1 MFGLFVLAHKTVDC
15 SREPGGR
22 IHRNAAS
29 VLAFAV
35 SFTGAKARR
44 LSDSG
49 SASKTVMNALG
60 DIVFGFT
67 RRRPPQKAA
76 ATGARRWRVA
86 KHLRWALAI
95 FAITGG
101 ARGAYAQDAQGP
113 LTPAPSEEHKG
124 RRVGARAGTPAPPSF
139 PPGEGSR
146 RFFRKGSEVFSWR
159 PHLRR

>member
-76 ATGARRWRVA
+76 ATGARRWRGG
-86 KHLRWALAI
+86 KHLKGAPAI

-101 ARGAYAQDAQGP
+101 GPGGYAPGWQGA
-113 LTPAPSEEHKG
+113 LKPAASEG
-124 RRVGARAGTPAPPSF
+124 
-139 PPGEGSR
+139 
-146 RFFRKGSEVFSWR
+146 
-159 PHLRR
+159 